1 VNDKSTADDVIRL
14 LTRATATAAA
24 AKLTKNLKL
33 VPGGTALHILC
44 RYYNHDNLID
54 LARPLFER
62 GVDFNA
68 QDSLGRNALHLLFQY
83 YHQTKLLIT
92 MLDFFI
98 DRVDVNAQTK
108 TGWSPL
114 HVLFR
119 YYKYDNLLDLA
130 DLLITKKNIYLNA
143 RNLRGWTPLHHLCG
157 YFYHKSLLNIVL
169 LLKNYGADLGAK
181 TVDGHSASY
190 LLKTVIFDFEGKDRV
205 IEMTQSKDE
214 NEYND
219 GFLNILTPV
228 AHFMFGSTYDS
239 LDDHESVFGV
249 LINQ

>member
-1 VNDKSTADDVIRL
+1 MNDKSTVNVNHVLAVLTAD
-14 LTRATATAAA
+14 ATAA
-24 AKLTKNLKL
+24 KRNGWKFII
-33 VPGGTALHILC
+33 PGGNALHILC
-44 RYYNHDNLID
+44 RYYSHDNLVD

-83 YHQTKLLIT
+83 YHQTKLFT

-119 YYKYDNLLDLA
+119 YYKYDNLLDIT
-130 DLLITKKNIYLNA
+130 DLLITRKNIYLNA

-169 LLKNYGADLGAK
+169 LLKNYGADLGAE

-190 LLKTVIFDFEGKDRV
+190 LLKTVIFEFEGKDRV